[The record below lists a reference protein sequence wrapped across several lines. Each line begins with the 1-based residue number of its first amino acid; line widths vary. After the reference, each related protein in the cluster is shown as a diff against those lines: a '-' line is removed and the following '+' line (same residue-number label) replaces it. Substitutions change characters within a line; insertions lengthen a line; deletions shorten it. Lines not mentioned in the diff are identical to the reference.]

1 MPEMEKGR
9 PPENKRSRKPA
20 HPVKREINQEMKVVS
35 QKATT
40 PSGGENATSNATTM
54 ATDTYSSPANTTTS
68 TGAGVSLHA
77 GTLSFLIPVIMAVSF
92 LQHYC

>member
-1 MPEMEKGR
+1 MSKMTIVHLGVLVFAICL
-9 PPENKRSRKPA
+9 ST
-20 HPVKREINQEMKVVS
+20 QVVS